1 MDCFDI
7 WYVGRVRHEEGMVGI
22 ALRQGVLAECYCT
35 AAELP
40 VLIFFFGTFLG
51 DDFYVVGSC
60 VNE

>member
-7 WYVGRVRHEEGMVGI
+7 WYVGRVRHDEGMVGI

-40 VLIFFFGTFLG
+40 VLIFFFR
-51 DDFYVVGSC
+51 DFFG
-60 VNE
+60 